1 MTARGCTRAG
11 LAALVLWVGACSDDS
26 RDPLAPPSGP
36 SASHT
41 GIPDIT
47 GAILGPDGTSICNSV
62 PAGSAFSVHALDAVN
77 LFVAAFQDVTCPE
90 FTYAIPVEP
99 GSYFVR
105 AEFITF
111 DGIDGFPFRN
121 LAPGPVTVEANN
133 VEQDVQIKEGTRL
146 GGRVA
151 VDGEPISDVS
161 MFVQYVTPPGGF
173 NAAFPFSGPDGT
185 WRDFFDRDP
194 LSLILQNDLAYQVGT
209 ECFLVLGAVVLEDAP
224 VDPFI
229 FPTERSSVD
238 CRLTA
243 GPTLELTHNF
253 NRIAVTALP
262 GNIGGSGFSALPDFG
277 TGYGVQFPL
286 ARGQAPAHGPHNLSQ
301 LFDGG
306 LLIGIAPS
314 TVLSGSFVGGTM
326 DCPFELENACRDLG
340 LDGRV
345 HVTESPVLGKTITW
359 RYTDAASAE
368 AVGLRVTQRSYDAPA
383 GNDYVLFRFTIQNRS
398 HGTRTFSPGLFTDWD
413 IDFDAFDDR
422 GFVQQDGRLMYQS
435 NLFEEATTRAGT
447 LMVGETASSPGF
459 FFAGFAPPPTTGEQV
474 AALTGE
480 LSAPPLPP
488 EEPAD
493 LRYIQGVSPVTLKH
507 GKSTDLWVAVIAGE
521 NEAAF
526 LATAEAAARDIETH
540 RRIPES
546 VAERGSQRALSHSLV
561 RAGASQPVRRPVCM
575 KDCLRELKERR
586 GLNLRIGGR

>member
-11 LAALVLWVGACSDDS
+11 LAALVLWAGACSDDS

-62 PAGSAFSVHALDAVN
+62 PTGTAFIVEAVDPT
-77 LFVAAFQDVTCPE
+77 FTE
-90 FTYAIPVEP
+90 FVEP
-99 GSYFVR
+99 QFLSCPDNTFVLVANPGTYFL
-105 AEFITF
+105 AATFLTF
-111 DGIDGFPFRN
+111 DGIDGFPWST
-121 LAPGPVTVEANN
+121 LVPTPVTVEAGNIAQDIQI
-133 VEQDVQIKEGTRL
+133 VEGGGL
-146 GGRVA
+146 GGRVTL
-151 VDGEPISDVS
+151 DGEPIPDVN
-161 MFVQYVTPPGGF
+161 MAVFYEATPGF
-173 NAAFPFSGPDGT
+173 AAAFGFSGPDGA
-185 WRDFFDRDP
+185 WRDFFDRAP
-194 LSLILQNDLAYQVGT
+194 LTLQNGLSYQLFT
-209 ECFLVLGAVVLEDAP
+209 DCAFVLGAILLEDAP
-224 VDPFI
+224 PEPFT

-243 GPTLELTHNF
+243 SPTLELTHNF
-253 NRIAVTALP
+253 NRIAVTAMP
-262 GNIGGSGFSALPDFG
+262 GEIGGSGLSVLSDFG
-277 TGYGVQFPL
+277 TGFGVQFPITPGEEPV
-286 ARGQAPAHGPHNLSQ
+286 RGAQQITQ
-301 LFDGG
+301 LFEGG
-306 LLIGIAPS
+306 LLIGIEPG
-314 TVLSGSFVGGTM
+314 TVLSGAFVGGHM
-326 DCPFELENACRDLG
+326 ECPFELENACRDLG

-398 HGTRTFSPGLFTDWD
+398 HGTLTFSPGLFTDWD

-435 NLFEEATTRAGT
+435 NLFEEVTTRAGT
-447 LMVGETASSPGF
+447 LMVGETAPSPGF
-459 FFAGFAPPPTTGEQV
+459 FFAGFAPPLTTGEQV
-474 AALTGE
+474 AALTGD
-480 LSAPPLPP
+480 LSAPPLSP

-546 VAERGSQRALSHSLV
+546 VAERGSQRVLSHSLV

-586 GLNLRIGGR
+586 GLNLRVGGR